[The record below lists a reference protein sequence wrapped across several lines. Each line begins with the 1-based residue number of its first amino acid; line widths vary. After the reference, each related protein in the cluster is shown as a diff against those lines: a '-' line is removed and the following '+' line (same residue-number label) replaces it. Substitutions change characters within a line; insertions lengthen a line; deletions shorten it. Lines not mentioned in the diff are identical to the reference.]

1 MVKQA
6 NDESLS
12 GFDVVIRSR
21 PRGREKTWAGELLRD
36 PVIIDKLEEDADAPM
51 SQLRCRV

>member
-21 PRGREKTWAGELLRD
+21 PRGREKTWAALFGVAVSLFAYALYHLA
-36 PVIIDKLEEDADAPM
+36 I
-51 SQLRCRV
+51 RVD